1 MVRIV
6 AYKREFKGVWDDFVE
21 SAKNGL
27 FMFKR
32 DFMDYH
38 ADRFVDNSL
47 LFYDNDELLAL
58 LPLSKHGK
66 TLKSHGGLTF
76 GGFISNAN
84 MKQRKMN
91 ACFEAL
97 MAYLKEQKFTRLE
110 YKKSPYI
117 YHESPADEDIYAL
130 FVNGGKVLKIEPST
144 TINLQGSF
152 KFAKGRKAQ
161 ISRARREGVAVEE
174 SEDFEG
180 FIALENEVLAKY
192 HGTKAVHSGAEL
204 ALLKG
209 KFSENIKLFVARR
222 EGVLLAGCLLFV
234 YKNLVHTQYMASS
247 ELGREIGALDLIIS
261 TLLERYKQKHY
272 FDFGISSENDGRTL
286 NEGLIAQKE
295 GFGARVVAVE
305 CWEVGVNNEDI

>member
-1 MVRIV
+1 MVRIEP
-6 AYKREFKGVWDDFVE
+6 YKREFKGVWDDFVE

-47 LFYDNDELLAL
+47 LFYDDDELLAL

-117 YHESPADEDIYAL
+117 YHESPADEDIYSL
-130 FVNGGKVLKIEPST
+130 FANNAIISKVEVST
-144 TINLQGSF
+144 TINF
-152 KFAKGRKAQ
+152 KNIVKMSKGRKAQ
-161 ISRARREGVAVEE
+161 ISRAKREGVVVEE
-174 SEDFEG
+174 SSDFEA
-180 FIALENEVLAKY
+180 FIGLENEVLAKY
-192 HGTKAVHSGAEL
+192 HSTKAVHSGAEL

-261 TLLERYKQKHY
+261 TLLEKYKQKHY
-272 FDFGISSENDGRTL
+272 FDFGISTENNGRIL

-295 GFGARVVAVE
+295 GFGGRAVVYE
-305 CWEVGVNNEDI
+305 SWEILNYES